1 MRINLK
7 NRRLQKR
14 KLKKVGILIS
24 VIVLIHNIEN
34 FLDPEVETL
43 SKKLENT
50 HLDTEKKSSNAEK
63 EKKDAEKVEVEIS
76 TDKKIKN
83 LKKKVREIEAL
94 EEKLKNGSVTKPEP
108 EQLQKI
114 KRKNDLLLQIHELE
128 KTL

>member
-1 MRINLK
+1 M
-7 NRRLQKR
+7 
-14 KLKKVGILIS
+14 
-24 VIVLIHNIEN
+24 
-34 FLDPEVETL
+34 
-43 SKKLENT
+43 
-50 HLDTEKKSSNAEK
+50 DTEKKSSNAEK

>member
-94 EEKLKNGSVTKPEP
+94 EEKLKNGSVT
-108 EQLQKI
+108 
-114 KRKNDLLLQIHELE
+114 
-128 KTL
+128 